1 MVVEYSF
8 SDFKMVYLYSLMG
21 QVIFII
27 ALIQM
32 SYQKRSPKSMIA
44 WLLAFFLMPYITVP
58 FYLLVG
64 LRKQR
69 YYKEK
74 LSLSVHKSVG
84 HSYEKLPVQSG
95 NHFELFTTGEEQ
107 YASLM
112 QMIEQSQQSIYITVY
127 KLEIDKSTTL
137 ILDALQKK
145 AQSGVSVKIL
155 LDALGSINLYILQY
169 KLSSYRKNGIE
180 IAFFMP
186 ILKMPFRNYINL
198 RNHRKAFVFDQVTVL
213 SGGINLA
220 DTYLGPTVNKKRW
233 ADIMFL
239 IKGKAARSYL
249 EIFCADWD
257 YATKVKLKT
266 SDHDIADCGDV
277 NIQVIPSGPDVKDD
291 HLYEELLKLLY
302 NARKRIWM
310 VTPYFI
316 PNEGILDALII
327 AKHNGVDVRL
337 ITPRNSDHLV
347 ADLGRSSFM
356 RELEEHDIYIG
367 LFEDTMLHAKAMI
380 IDDIGLLGSANISYR
395 SMFLNY
401 ETVSLF
407 DSKEVVTKME
417 VWMNDLLSHSTQEI
431 RHHGKLRR
439 LGENLMKVFTPMM

>member
-1 MVVEYSF
+1 MEFLF
-8 SDFKMVYLYSLMG
+8 SGFKMIYLYSLLG

-44 WLLAFFLMPYITVP
+44 WLLAFFLMPYIAVP
-58 FYLLVG
+58 MYLLVG

-69 YYKEK
+69 YNKEE
-74 LSLSVHKSVG
+74 LSLSTETTVDYG
-84 HSYEKLPVQSG
+84 YQKLPVQTG
-95 NHFELFTTGEEQ
+95 NHFEFFTTGEEE
-107 YASLM
+107 YTALM
-112 QMIEQSQQSIYITVY
+112 QMIEQSQQTVYMTVY
-127 KLEIDKSTTL
+127 KLEIDRSTTL
-137 ILDALQKK
+137 ILEALEKK
-145 AQSGVSVKIL
+145 AQEGVSVKIL

-169 KLSSYRKNGIE
+169 KLKKYRRSGIQ

-198 RNHRKAFVFDQVTVL
+198 RNHRKAFVFDEETVL

-220 DTYLGPTVNKKRW
+220 DSYLGPTKNKQRW
-233 ADIMFL
+233 TDIMFL
-239 IKGKAARSYL
+239 IKGKAARPYL
-249 EIFCADWD
+249 EIFCADWAYTTKETLQMYDHEIVD
-257 YATKVKLKT
+257 Y
-266 SDHDIADCGDV
+266 GNV
-277 NIQVIPSGPDVKDD
+277 NVQVIPSGPDVKAD

-302 NARKRIWM
+302 NAKKRIWI

-337 ITPRNSDHLV
+337 ITPRNSDHLI

-356 RELEEHDIYIG
+356 REIEEHDIYIG
-367 LFEDTMLHAKAMI
+367 LFEDSMLHAKAMI

-407 DSKEVVTKME
+407 DSKEVVLKIE
-417 VWMNDLLSHSTQEI
+417 VWMNYLLSCSTEEI

-439 LGENLMKVFTPMM
+439 LGENLMKVFTPLM